1 VYSSFLRIAGLLN
14 EQLSVYPLLYGS
26 LGLEKRLSAGL
37 NAGDI
42 DVLIP
47 EKYLKTE
54 WNKLVGVMNAD
65 GYRLVDEHEHEFSKG
80 SVTVAYADLEGL
92 TSFAGIDPANVP
104 VIEDGGSRFLLLE
117 LSDYLKV
124 YEASSKDGYR
134 KNVKNKQDHIKISLI
149 RKALAD
155 ER

>member
-1 VYSSFLRIAGLLN
+1 
-14 EQLSVYPLLYGS
+14 
-26 LGLEKRLSAGL
+26 
-37 NAGDI
+37 
-42 DVLIP
+42 
-47 EKYLKTE
+47 
-54 WNKLVGVMNAD
+54 M
-65 GYRLVDEHEHEFSKG
+65 
-80 SVTVAYADLEGL
+80 AYADLEGL

-134 KNVKNKQDHIKISLI
+134 KNVKNKQDHIKKSLI